1 MPECQLLGFY
11 SFKSLPWTL
20 ALRGGNNVSHKQ
32 TFLFSDECPPVAI
45 RLDDPTNATSLV
57 VLLWHF
63 KLLKTKVN
71 KIWIYTAVNYK
82 YY

>member
-1 MPECQLLGFY
+1 M
-11 SFKSLPWTL
+11 
-20 ALRGGNNVSHKQ
+20 
-32 TFLFSDECPPVAI
+32 FLFSDECPPVAI

-71 KIWIYTAVNYK
+71 KIWIYTAGNYK